1 MHNAAM
7 HEDSLSICARKLQG
21 VRRMTTKS
29 VRAPGLV
36 APFALLLSL
45 PVACQRGGAAPP
57 SVVSLPG
64 DVAATPP
71 TSAPVDAPRA
81 ETSAPRVAPA
91 DALLDAAQGLEL
103 SETQRERV
111 FVLKDRLARYEENA
125 RTSLRAL
132 REDVADQVRAGAI
145 QVTSVKA
152 AVDRAAGAQTVG
164 VDEGAETM
172 NALYAVLSQQ
182 QRAAVVAAVRAMQPD
197 SMGGQSAGATRPLT
211 PARLNRLARL
221 TSDLA
226 LDRDQARRVSAL
238 LVEHSPA
245 VPVPQEPP
253 ERGVDAILDGFAG
266 DRFDAWTIV
275 PPPLAP
281 PAEEFRRSVDGE
293 VGFLANLVPLLRP
306 HQRDVLA
313 SIIEGGEV
321 SVKTAAP

>member
-1 MHNAAM
+1 M
-7 HEDSLSICARKLQG
+7 HEDSLSIRARKLQG
-21 VRRMTTKS
+21 VRRMTTQS
-29 VRAPGLV
+29 ARARGLV
-36 APFALLLSL
+36 APLALFLSM

-64 DVAATPP
+64 DVTTTPP
-71 TSAPVDAPRA
+71 TSAPIDAPSA
-81 ETSAPRVAPA
+81 ETIAPHVAPA

-103 SETQRERV
+103 SETQREK
-111 FVLKDRLARYEENA
+111 VLALRDRLARYEQNA
-125 RTSLRAL
+125 RTSLRTL

-145 QVTSVKA
+145 QLTSVQA
-152 AVDRAAGAQTVG
+152 AVDRAAGAQTVR

-172 NALYAVLSQQ
+172 NALHGLLSQP
-182 QRAAVVAAVRAMQPD
+182 QRAAAVAAVRAMQP
-197 SMGGQSAGATRPLT
+197 GGIEGPSAGATRPLT

-238 LVEHSPA
+238 LVEHPQP
-245 VPVPQEPP
+245 VPVLQEPS
-253 ERGVDAILDGFAG
+253 ERGVGAILDGFPG
-266 DRFDAWTIV
+266 DGFDAWTIV

-293 VGFLANLVPLLRP
+293 VGFLASLVPILRP

-313 SIIEGGEV
+313 SIIESGEV

>member
-1 MHNAAM
+1 
-7 HEDSLSICARKLQG
+7 
-21 VRRMTTKS
+21 MTTKS
-29 VRAPGLV
+29 ARARGLV
-36 APFALLLSL
+36 APLALLLSM
-45 PVACQRGGAAPP
+45 PVACMRGGAAPP

-64 DVAATPP
+64 DVTAAPP
-71 TSAPVDAPRA
+71 TSAPAGAPTA
-81 ETSAPRVAPA
+81 DTSAPRVAPA

-103 SETQRERV
+103 SETQREK
-111 FVLKDRLARYEENA
+111 VLVLRDRLARYEENA

-132 REDVADQVRAGAI
+132 REDIADQVRAGAI
-145 QVTSVKA
+145 QLASVQA
-152 AVDRAAGAQTVG
+152 AVDRAAGAQTVR

-172 NALYAVLSQQ
+172 NALYGVLSQQ
-182 QRAAVVAAVRAMQPD
+182 QRAAAVAAVRAMQPGD
-197 SMGGQSAGATRPLT
+197 VGEPSARATRPLT

-238 LVEHSPA
+238 LVDHPPA
-245 VPVPQEPP
+245 APVLQEPP
-253 ERGVDAILDGFAG
+253 ERGVAAILDGFAG

-293 VGFLANLVPLLRP
+293 VGFLVNLVPILRP

>member
-1 MHNAAM
+1 MHNAAT
-7 HEDSLSICARKLQG
+7 HEDSLSIRARKLQG

-29 VRAPGLV
+29 VRARGLV
-36 APFALLLSL
+36 APLALLLSM
-45 PVACQRGGAAPP
+45 PVACQRGGAAAP
-57 SVVSLPG
+57 VVSLPG
-64 DVAATPP
+64 DVTTTPP
-71 TSAPVDAPRA
+71 TSAPTEAPSA

-91 DALLDAAQGLEL
+91 DALLEAAQGLEL
-103 SETQRERV
+103 SETQREKIFGLR
-111 FVLKDRLARYEENA
+111 DGLARYEQNA
-125 RTSLRAL
+125 SNSLRAL
-132 REDVADQVRAGAI
+132 REDVADQVRTGAL
-145 QVTSVKA
+145 QLASVQA
-152 AVDRAAGAQTVG
+152 AVDRAAGAQTVR

-172 NALYAVLSQQ
+172 NALYAVLSQA
-182 QRAAVVAAVRAMQPD
+182 QRAAAVAAVRAMQPG
-197 SMGGQSAGATRPLT
+197 SIGPSAGSTRPLA

-238 LVEHSPA
+238 LVEHP
-245 VPVPQEPP
+245 PTGQVPQEPP
-253 ERGVDAILDGFAG
+253 ERGVEAILDGFAG
-266 DRFDAWTIV
+266 DGFDAWTIV

-293 VGFLANLVPLLRP
+293 VGFLANLVPILRP